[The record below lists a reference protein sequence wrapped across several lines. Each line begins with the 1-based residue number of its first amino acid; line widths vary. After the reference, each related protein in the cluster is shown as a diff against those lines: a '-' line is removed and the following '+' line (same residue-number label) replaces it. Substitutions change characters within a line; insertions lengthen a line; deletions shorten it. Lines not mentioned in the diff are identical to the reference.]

1 MTTTLKTAGSD
12 HRTAEEQADWERQVD
27 AMNPHRNARGQVVVT
42 GAMPRQQTG
51 QSVIAALLEGLDR
64 IHAKEGRS

>member
-27 AMNPHRNARGQVVVT
+27 AMNLHQNESGRMVYT
-42 GAMPRQQTG
+42 GSMPRQQTG
-51 QSVIAALLEGLDR
+51 QSVIAALLEELDR